1 MERALLFLCLPGAW
15 LNVKLRE
22 GSWISKWTSNLKF
35 HRSLWHLN
43 LGLFLT
49 PRSSNWFLVVNR
61 RTACCFSWSISSAV
75 FCFYFL
81 IGLIVAGGYVIVPEK
96 LPNYVVP
103 DLTDFKVLF
112 LYLSLFSVSRLLMY
126 STWIQ
131 HPNGIVNMFEGI
143 YWFVFEV
150 CWSLFKV
157 LEWLSNNFLQ
167 AVDWGSC
174 ATTTL
179 GIRSSFFFGR

>member
-1 MERALLFLCLPGAW
+1 M
-15 LNVKLRE
+15 
-22 GSWISKWTSNLKF
+22 
-35 HRSLWHLN
+35 
-43 LGLFLT
+43 
-49 PRSSNWFLVVNR
+49 
-61 RTACCFSWSISSAV
+61 
-75 FCFYFL
+75 
-81 IGLIVAGGYVIVPEK
+81 PEK

-167 AVDWGSC
+167 AVD
-174 ATTTL
+174 
-179 GIRSSFFFGR
+179 